1 MNAIPSFTAFPLP
14 AFDSSDDDDVPI
26 AQTLTSQSK
35 SLSMLA
41 SLASQPSPSPSLRKK
56 KAKKSLWHYN
66 ETVAEPTDIS
76 SKYWDADAPI
86 ERATKRRAKEKLSAI
101 QEPYENDSG
110 RCVTLYLLCVT
121 LYLLCV
127 QLQQS
132 NKIICFNRFQWWRQ
146 CHFKCEHEEN
156 KNKLTN

>member
-1 MNAIPSFTAFPLP
+1 MNAILPLTAHPSP

-56 KAKKSLWHYN
+56 KAKKPLWHY
-66 ETVAEPTDIS
+66 ETVAEPTGIS

-101 QEPYENDSG
+101 HEPYDNDSG
-110 RCVTLYLLCVT
+110 ALASTFC
-121 LYLLCV
+121 
-127 QLQQS
+127 S
-132 NKIICFNRFQWWRQ
+132 
-146 CHFKCEHEEN
+146 
-156 KNKLTN
+156 